1 MSKKTVPTNRNAYI
15 ITGPTSG
22 IGRATAL
29 ELAKHGTVVLV
40 GRDLGRLDEVRK
52 VIESDPYY
60 KDGVVR
66 ACYSKG
72 YLSSYKR
79 L

>member
-1 MSKKTVPTNRNAYI
+1 LAPEVKDERGRNKM
-15 ITGPTSG
+15 
-22 IGRATAL
+22 IGS
-29 ELAKHGTVVLV
+29 VLFYEASSIE
-40 GRDLGRLDEVRK
+40 EVRK